1 MLGIIKSLLL
11 QIINDIDTGN
21 SNICE
26 EDEAEIIE
34 CLKKFTDKDRY
45 ISKYAACQYLR
56 VSRATFDNYV
66 REGKIPRG
74 EHRIGFKELGWK
86 IKDLDSFLEMYK
98 KKDDAK

>member
-26 EDEAEIIE
+26 KDEAEIIE

-74 EHRIGFKELGWK
+74 THRIGFKELAWK
-86 IKDLDSFLEMYK
+86 LRDLDEFVEKYRKSNN
-98 KKDDAK
+98 AN

>member
-26 EDEAEIIE
+26 KDEAEIIE

-74 EHRIGFKELGWK
+74 THRIGFKELAWK
-86 IKDLDSFLEMYK
+86 LHDLDEFVEKYRKSNN
-98 KKDDAK
+98 AN